1 MCQSHGVRF
10 GQLRRERRGGRF
22 RTLREDDIVAL
33 RDNPFDHLRLSRD
46 AEMAGQ
52 AFGFE
57 DVEALPAQM
66 AQASHWLTW
75 AAGIVLVAGGLTFAM
90 M

>member
-1 MCQSHGVRF
+1 LQ
-10 GQLRRERRGGRF
+10 
-22 RTLREDDIVAL
+22 EDDIVAL

-57 DVEALPAQM
+57 DVEALPEQM
-66 AQASHWLTW
+66 SQGSHWLAW
-75 AAGIVLVAGGLTFAM
+75 ATGIMLVAGSLTYAM